1 MTVTSLAL
9 PFKAKHNNAPAKGI
23 SMSVNIV
30 SMTVNFSNALFMNQV
45 IEFIFGER
53 KKKGKVRTRFLC
65 FNSHVLQIH

>member
-9 PFKAKHNNAPAKGI
+9 PFKAKHNNAHARGI

-53 KKKGKVRTRFLC
+53 KKKGKV
-65 FNSHVLQIH
+65 

>member
-1 MTVTSLAL
+1 MTITVTSLAL
-9 PFKAKHNNAPAKGI
+9 PFKAKHNNAPAKGM

-53 KKKGKVRTRFLC
+53 KKKEK
-65 FNSHVLQIH
+65 I